1 MRATDQEI
9 KTAFRQLAL
18 KYHPD
23 KNKQDGAEDKFK
35 LVTEAYT
42 VLMDKTQRRTYDF
55 SLHF

>member
-1 MRATDQEI
+1 MRATEQEI

-23 KNKQDGAEDKFK
+23 KNKQDGAEDQFK
-35 LVTEAYT
+35 LVTEAYS
-42 VLMDKTQRRTYDF
+42 VLMDKNQRRTYDF